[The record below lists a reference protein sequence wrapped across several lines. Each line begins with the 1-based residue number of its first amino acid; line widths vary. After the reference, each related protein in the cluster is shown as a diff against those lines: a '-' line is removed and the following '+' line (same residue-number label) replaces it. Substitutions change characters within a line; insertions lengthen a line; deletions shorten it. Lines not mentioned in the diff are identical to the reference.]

1 LIVGEIFQKDDDM
14 AKRSRR
20 KPKKSKPVTQFH
32 WNVAP
37 DVPVNDFFKYV
48 DLDDPSDIDQAINF
62 LIDNIE
68 SGYYLQWEAVMHQE
82 QGLPLT
88 KKQNKALDSLLY
100 FNDEDE
106 DRILYIDEVPR
117 PKEPWYEIARKIVPR
132 IIEEPFKT
140 DAGMH
145 PAIYEGWP
153 MLVEVLEAH
162 GRDLS
167 LPPEVNN
174 PLAIFPASLWHRLWL
189 QVCFDAL
196 SGLGQDDEL
205 TLANPEQRE
214 YRIEWFLKCFKEHK
228 DTVQY
233 LDLSLVTL
241 LTKVIMPPNDEE
253 IFVRLMTEQLGLPSS
268 QARLAEFL

>member
-1 LIVGEIFQKDDDM
+1 MIWPKEVAEN
-14 AKRSRR
+14 
-20 KPKKSKPVTQFH
+20 PKKSKPVTQLH

-268 QARLAEFL
+268 QARLAKFL